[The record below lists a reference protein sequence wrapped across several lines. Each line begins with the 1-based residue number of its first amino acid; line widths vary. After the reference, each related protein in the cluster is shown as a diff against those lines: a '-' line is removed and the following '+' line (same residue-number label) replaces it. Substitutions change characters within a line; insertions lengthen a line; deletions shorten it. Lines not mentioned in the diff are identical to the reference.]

1 MEVPVLPPVIT
12 RLDTLWLCIAVPS
25 GFTMSIIARNFTL
38 LPWPIEELVLLPPVI
53 VCPCIEVP
61 VLLPLLPVVPVLLL
75 LPEEVA
81 FDPVLELFEVA
92 ELFPRLLD
100 AFEPVEAPADPL
112 ALPELIKLENP

>member
-1 MEVPVLPPVIT
+1 M
-12 RLDTLWLCIAVPS
+12 
-25 GFTMSIIARNFTL
+25 
-38 LPWPIEELVLLPPVI
+38 
-53 VCPCIEVP
+53 
-61 VLLPLLPVVPVLLL
+61 LLPLLPVVPVLLL

-81 FDPVLELFEVA
+81 FDPALELFEVA